1 MLIKLLVEYLQK
13 KHKNGTLLITFKALA
28 TSSQVRLGPIS

>member
-13 KHKNGTLLITFKALA
+13 KHKNGTLLITFKAL
-28 TSSQVRLGPIS
+28 SDL